1 MGIYATRVFECC
13 SLFSF
18 WWMYHS
24 KRKVFFPSLPCDEF
38 IFDVFVVRD
47 KSLACAGYLVP
58 IFYRCA
64 VSILDASRSQLS
76 RRYLDSSESF
86 IVLQLPLVRTL
97 RTTWL

>member
-1 MGIYATRVFECC
+1 
-13 SLFSF
+13 
-18 WWMYHS
+18 MYHS

-86 IVLQLPLVRTL
+86 TVLQLPLVRTL